1 MTLAHH
7 VCAHRPPDYHLSMS
21 SATRPRCSWP
31 GDDAQMLA
39 YHDEEWG
46 VPVYDDRAL
55 FEHLVLDG
63 FQAGLSWRLVLR
75 RRAHLREAFDGFD
88 PERLAHFDARRMA
101 ALLRDP
107 GIIRNR
113 QKVAAAVRNARAYL
127 ELQAAGT
134 SFSRLLWHAVGGA
147 PKQNHRRSWR
157 EIPPQT
163 RESRGLS
170 RALAAR
176 GFAFVGPTI
185 VYAFMQAAGLVN
197 DHVVRC
203 FRHREVAARA
213 VSVRA

>member
-1 MTLAHH
+1 MPAI
-7 VCAHRPPDYHLSMS
+7 
-21 SATRPRCSWP
+21 PRCAWP
-31 GDDAQMLA
+31 GDDVQMLA

-46 VPVYDDRAL
+46 VPVYDGREL

-63 FQAGLSWRLVLR
+63 FQAGLSWQLILR
-75 RRAHLREAFDGFD
+75 RRAHLRRAFDGFD
-88 PERLAHFDARRMA
+88 PERLARYDGRKIA

-127 ELQAAGT
+127 ELRAAGVA
-134 SFSRLLWHAVGGA
+134 FGEFLWQFVGGA
-147 PKQNHRRSWR
+147 PKQNHRRSLR
-157 EIPPQT
+157 EIPAET
-163 RESRGLS
+163 RESRALS
-170 RALAAR
+170 RALRQR

-197 DHVVRC
+197 DHLVRC

-213 VSVRA
+213 LRSPV

>member
-1 MTLAHH
+1 M
-7 VCAHRPPDYHLSMS
+7 D
-21 SATRPRCSWP
+21 RPRCAWP

-46 VPVYDDRAL
+46 VPVRDDRAL

-75 RRAHLREAFDGFD
+75 RREHLRRAFDGFD
-88 PERLAHFDARRMA
+88 PERLARYDARKIA

-113 QKVAAAVRNARAYL
+113 QKVQAAVRNARAYL
-127 ELQAAGT
+127 ELRSAGG
-134 SFSRLLWHAVGGA
+134 SFSELLWQFVGGV
-147 PKQNHRRSWR
+147 PKQHRRRSPR
-157 EIPPQT
+157 EIPAET
-163 RESRGLS
+163 RESRVMS
-170 RALAAR
+170 RELVRR

-203 FRHREVAARA
+203 FRHREVAAPALRPRA
-213 VSVRA
+213 